1 MTDRRRGRR
10 ASQKVRALLS
20 AGVVVGIGAA
30 STLAAWT
37 DNETVTANL
46 TAGTFG
52 IVGSTDGATFTDHPA
67 EGPAQLT
74 FDVPAAGLIPGT
86 TVHASFSV
94 RTTSGSA
101 AGTAS
106 LDADADNGSGL
117 GAYLTYGVS
126 YQIYD
131 SGSTPEPC
139 NDAAAFDAGTVLV
152 PRGSV
157 LTTAPT
163 ATQNLDANGGS
174 TITYCFEITMPAN
187 TDNAAQ
193 GLTVAPRW
201 TVNAQNT

>member
-1 MTDRRRGRR
+1 M
-10 ASQKVRALLS
+10 RALLA

-37 DNETVTANL
+37 DNETATASL

-67 EGPAQLT
+67 EGPAQLA
-74 FDVPAAGLIPGT
+74 FDAPAAGLIPET

-94 RTTSGSA
+94 RTTTGSA

-106 LDADADNGSGL
+106 LAADAANGSAL

-126 YQIYD
+126 
-131 SGSTPEPC
+131 STAGAC
-139 NDAAAFDAGTVLV
+139 DAAAFDAGTVLV